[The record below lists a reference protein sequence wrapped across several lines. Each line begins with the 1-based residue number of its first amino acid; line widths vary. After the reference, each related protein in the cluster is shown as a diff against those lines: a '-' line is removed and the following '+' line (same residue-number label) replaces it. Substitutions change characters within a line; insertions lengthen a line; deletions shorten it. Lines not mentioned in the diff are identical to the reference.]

1 MKPRLLVVIDTEED
15 NWMSDYSPGKTSVQA
30 MRDIHRIQ
38 AVFDTYQIT
47 PVYVVDYPIVSQ
59 VDGYRPLQE
68 IHASGRCVIGTHL
81 HPWVNPPLF
90 ENFNRHN
97 SFPGNLPASLEA
109 EKLRVL
115 GDCIGERFGE
125 RPVVYKAGRYG
136 VGPHTADLLE
146 QHGYLADLSVHPHMS
161 YTAQGGP
168 DFSARTAWP
177 YWFGTRSQLLE
188 LPVTIGFAGMLR
200 RWGSRL
206 HDVLSQT
213 ALAPLHLV
221 GIFARLRLINKIHLS
236 PEGFPFAELSDLVRD
251 LYRDGLR
258 VFSFAFHSPSLA
270 PGHTPYVQS
279 EQDVEDFITRCAM
292 FFDFFLGELGGQA
305 TTPLDLRHELQRE
318 HNGQHT
324 TAQN

>member
-15 NWMSDYSPGKTSVQA
+15 NWTSDYSPGKTSVQA

-109 EKLRVL
+109 EKLRIL

-161 YTAQGGP
+161 YAAQGGP

-258 VFSFAFHSPSLA
+258 VFSFAFHSPSVA